1 VYQEHSEMIETQVPF
16 AITAEAAGAFRF
28 AHRRTSHRLKMVT
41 VAAVVLLF
49 TAAVLGL
56 MLLGTSRWKAK
67 VITSGAS
74 AQALVVEVHEDSGSK
89 GDEDVV
95 RLRSLRNATEEFE
108 FTINP
113 VRLDRYAVGQIVE
126 VWYESGRTER
136 IRTRWDSNE
145 TKDESRAGLS
155 MTFAAFAATAAAGYA
170 IFLRKQRVALERCDR
185 AIRPTRTGWTG
196 TGKNKV
202 GFLKADDVV
211 AVGRFVRKRHHLA
224 GTWLFVGPKGFVLT
238 GESGKQFQF
247 RPLDHGRTDP
257 LSITWDS

>member
-1 VYQEHSEMIETQVPF
+1 MIETQVPF
-16 AITAEAAGAFRF
+16 AITAEAADAFRY
-28 AHRRTSHRLKMVT
+28 AYGRTSRRLKMAT
-41 VAAVVLLF
+41 IIAVVLVF
-49 TAAVLGL
+49 AAAVLGL

-67 VITSGAS
+67 VITTGVST
-74 AQALVVEVHEDSGSK
+74 QALVVEVHEDSGSK

-145 TKDESRAGLS
+145 TKDESRFGLS
-155 MTFAAFAATAAAGYA
+155 MTFDVFGAIVAVGYA
-170 IFLRKQRVALERCDR
+170 VFLRMQRTALERCDR
-185 AIRPTRTGWTG
+185 AVRPTRTGWVG
-196 TGKNKV
+196 SGKAKSGCLYAEGV
-202 GFLKADDVV
+202 L
-211 AVGRFVRKRHHLA
+211 AVGRYVRKRHDLT
-224 GTWLFVGPKGFVLT
+224 GMWLFVGPKGFVLT

-247 RPLDHGRTDP
+247 RPLDNTRIDSS
-257 LSITWDS
+257 SISWDS